1 MTSPYVRRH
10 RLAKELRRLREERGL
25 TTDELGRLIYC
36 NRTKISK
43 LENAQIRP
51 DLGEVVSILK
61 ALDVTGREYKKV
73 FELAHAASVKHWWD
87 KIGNT
92 MGPRQ
97 RLYADLE
104 SGAKTIRS
112 YNQIAIPAVLQ
123 TREFIDALIEIDRAS
138 GPLEY
143 RPERMIEARLRRQQ
157 HLLSPE
163 GPTYE
168 AVLDECMIYR
178 LGVPREVMRAQLRHL
193 VGVVSSEPRITL
205 RVLRYNAY
213 RRGGFMPPT
222 SFWLYT
228 FPEKADPPMAV
239 VDTATTDLVFTER
252 REVARY
258 TGDYDLLRRIALSPA
273 KSLAFLTQVAEELD
287 DGMESPT

>member
-1 MTSPYVRRH
+1 MASPYVRRH

-61 ALDVTGREYKKV
+61 ALDVTGREYKKI

-112 YNQIAIPAVLQ
+112 YNQTGIPAALQ
-123 TREFIDALIEIDRAS
+123 TREFIDALIEIDRAD

-143 RPERMIEARLRRQQ
+143 RPERMIEARLRRQK

-178 LGVPREVMRAQLRHL
+178 LGVPREVMRAQLRH
-193 VGVVSSEPRITL
+193 VVDVVSAEPRITL

-213 RRGGFMPPT
+213 RQGVLMPQT
-222 SFWLYT
+222 SFSLYT
-228 FPEKADPPMAV
+228 FPGKSDPPMTAV
-239 VDTATTDLVFTER
+239 HTVTADLVFTER
-252 REVARY
+252 RDVTRY
-258 TGDYDLLRRIALSPA
+258 TRDYEWARAAALSPA
-273 KSLAFLTQVAEELD
+273 ESLSFLAHVAE
-287 DGMESPT
+287 